1 MAHKLIHN
9 QLSVKDGLVNYYITV
24 KPNNRLSE
32 ANIITL
38 FIHSNPID
46 ELKFIWRD

>member
-38 FIHSNPID
+38 LRQTAHKIED
-46 ELKFIWRD
+46 ME